1 MAFASRRRGE
11 RYGASVRE
19 VALSL
24 ARAAS
29 DPGQAR
35 NSLRE
40 YLQALV
46 LRSLHESEAMRSL
59 AFVGGTALRFL
70 HGLPRFSEDLN
81 FSIVEAADYAGQEWM
96 AKVKRDLALAGL
108 EPVVSWNDSKTV
120 HTGWV
125 RLPGVLH
132 EAGLSAMPD
141 ERLAIK
147 LEIDTRPPSG
157 ARCERRVVTRHVTFL
172 VQYYDLP
179 SLMAGKLHALLVRR
193 YPKGRD
199 WYDLVWYLSQRP
211 AASPNEPLLQNAL
224 DQTEGAGKHDA
235 RRWRDLVRARMD
247 ALDMQSIRDDVA
259 PFLERPRDAKL
270 LTRTNLTD
278 LLRDGGDAVL
288 S

>member
-1 MAFASRRRGE
+1 
-11 RYGASVRE
+11 
-19 VALSL
+19 
-24 ARAAS
+24 
-29 DPGQAR
+29 
-35 NSLRE
+35 
-40 YLQALV
+40 
-46 LRSLHESEAMRSL
+46 
-59 AFVGGTALRFL
+59 LRFL
-70 HGLPRFSEDLN
+70 HGLPRFSEDLE

-147 LEIDTRPPSG
+147 LEIDTRPPIG

-172 VQYYDLP
+172 VQHYDLP

-199 WYDLVWYLSQRP
+199 WYDLVWYLSHRP

-235 RRWRDLVRARMD
+235 RRWRDFVRARMD
-247 ALDMQSIRDDVA
+247 ALDMQAIRDDVA
-259 PFLERPRDAKL
+259 PFLERRRDAEL
-270 LTRTNLTD
+270 LTRANLTD